1 MTQHRDINE
10 WEYHEHHMGEERR
23 PDGQRWVRYPTAN
36 SRSRT
41 GAPDIQARR
50 EWAEQRQADLNE
62 ALMSIRSNT
71 IEQEGETLEYPVES
85 FEQGVEI
92 LE

>member
-23 PDGQRWVRYPTAN
+23 PDGQRWARYPTAN

-41 GAPDIQARR
+41 GAPDIPARR
-50 EWAEQRQADLNE
+50 EWAEQRQADLND
-62 ALMSIRSNT
+62 ALLSLRSNT
-71 IEQEGETLEYPVES
+71 LEHPVES
-85 FEQGVEI
+85 FEQGGEI